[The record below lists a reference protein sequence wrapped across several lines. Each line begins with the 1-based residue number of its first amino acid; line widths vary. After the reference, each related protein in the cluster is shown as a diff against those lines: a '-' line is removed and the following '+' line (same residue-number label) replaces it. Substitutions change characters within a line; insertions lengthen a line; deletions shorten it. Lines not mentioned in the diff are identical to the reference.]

1 MNTNQELAAML
12 ASVMENKNNIINQLQ
27 EVIKN
32 KNSEIEAL
40 NKELKGVDE
49 NE

>member
-27 EVIKN
+27 KTIEQKN
-32 KNSEIEAL
+32 KEIEAL